1 MGVAKI
7 MSAIPSSVSRNTEP
21 AMKMVTMNIAI
32 TVNTPRNWTITMGA
46 LRYTLPTAPPTTTA
60 SLLEAPKAIS
70 AKMKP
75 LNHKR
80 GWRSW

>member
-1 MGVAKI
+1 
-7 MSAIPSSVSRNTEP
+7 
-21 AMKMVTMNIAI
+21 
-32 TVNTPRNWTITMGA
+32 MGA

-60 SLLEAPKAIS
+60 SLLAAPKAIS